1 LAFSRRRYRVDEAHA
16 LGKGGLIFL
25 HHSPLTC
32 TTHWELFG
40 TNARACRVRHGR
52 SAVSNNG
59 CVALG
64 LRRSAHSGAFYLA
77 HAFFVRR
84 TQREQC
90 AMESFALSKDDDT
103 KVRIA
108 CIQMQPVIGRVEDN
122 VMHSVSLIER
132 AVERG
137 AELIV
142 LPELSNSGYMFNSRE
157 EAFALSE
164 PIPDG
169 PTVKAWSEIA
179 SRHKLHLVAGICER
193 DGAKLFNSAVLIGPN
208 GYIGTFRKV
217 HLWNEENLY
226 FEPGDLG
233 FPVYHTAIGRIGM
246 AICYDGWFPETYRLA
261 ALQGADI
268 VCVPTNWVPIPGQAP
283 GREAMANILAMA
295 AAHSNSIYIACADR
309 VGTER
314 GQPFE
319 GQSLIV
325 GHTGWPVAGPASR
338 DKEEIVI
345 ADVALGEARRA
356 RNWNAFNQVL
366 RDRRSDLYDEMLG
379 SDVKRGWY

>member
-1 LAFSRRRYRVDEAHA
+1 
-16 LGKGGLIFL
+16 
-25 HHSPLTC
+25 
-32 TTHWELFG
+32 
-40 TNARACRVRHGR
+40 
-52 SAVSNNG
+52 
-59 CVALG
+59 
-64 LRRSAHSGAFYLA
+64 
-77 HAFFVRR
+77 
-84 TQREQC
+84 
-90 AMESFALSKDDDT
+90 MESRALPTDDET

-108 CIQMQPVIGRVEDN
+108 CIQMQPVIGKVEDN
-122 VMHSVSLIER
+122 VAHSLGLINR

-137 AELIV
+137 AKLVV
-142 LPELSNSGYMFNSRE
+142 LPELSNTGYMFQSRE

-179 SRHKLHLVAGICER
+179 AKHKLHLVAGICER
-193 DGAKLFNSAVLIGPN
+193 DGNKLFNSAVLIGPS

-233 FPVYHTAIGRIGM
+233 FPVFHTAIGRIGM

-338 DKEEIVI
+338 DKEEILI

-379 SDVKRGWY
+379 SDIKRGWY

>member
-1 LAFSRRRYRVDEAHA
+1 ME
-16 LGKGGLIFL
+16 
-25 HHSPLTC
+25 TC
-32 TTHWELFG
+32 DL
-40 TNARACRVRHGR
+40 
-52 SAVSNNG
+52 SAD
-59 CVALG
+59 
-64 LRRSAHSGAFYLA
+64 HE
-77 HAFFVRR
+77 
-84 TQREQC
+84 T
-90 AMESFALSKDDDT
+90 MI
-103 KVRIA
+103 RIA
-108 CIQMQPVIGRVEDN
+108 CIQMQPAMAKVEANVAHSLALIG
-122 VMHSVSLIER
+122 R
-132 AVERG
+132 AVELG
-137 AELIV
+137 AKLVV
-142 LPELSNSGYMFNSRE
+142 LPELSNTGYMFRSRE

-164 PIPDG
+164 PIPTG
-169 PTVKAWSEIA
+169 PTVKAWCAIA
-179 SRHKLHLVAGICER
+179 AKYGLHLVAGICER
-193 DGAKLFNSAVLIGPN
+193 DGDKLFNSAVLIGPV

-233 FPVYHTAIGRIGM
+233 FPVFHTAIGRIGM

-268 VCVPTNWVPIPGQAP
+268 VCVPTNWVPIPGQAK

-338 DKEEIVI
+338 DKEEILT

-379 SDVKRGWY
+379 TGIKRGWY